1 MTALRFFPF
10 AGAVVAIAA
19 VVLGIIGISTTYWF
33 AGIANSHAGKEKQ
46 EIFIFKTIFLNN

>member
-10 AGAVVAIAA
+10 AGALVAIGA

-33 AGIANSHAGKEKQ
+33 DGAGLHAGKETK
-46 EIFIFKTIFLNN
+46 EIFIFKKKIF